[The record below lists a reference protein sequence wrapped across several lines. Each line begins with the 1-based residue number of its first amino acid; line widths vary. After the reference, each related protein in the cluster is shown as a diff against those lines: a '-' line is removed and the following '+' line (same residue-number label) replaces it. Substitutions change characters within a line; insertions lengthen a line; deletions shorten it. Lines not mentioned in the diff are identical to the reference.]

1 MRLNGQIITLQHE
14 SQVLAGNPL
23 GDPVAR
29 DVIIY
34 LPPGYEDQTMRFPV
48 VWYLPAF
55 TGWGEKVFNVQ
66 AWDENLPQRVD
77 RLISEGKM
85 PPVVMAFPDCFTRF
99 GGSQY
104 VNSSAVGR
112 YEDYMVQELVSF
124 VDEEFRTIVDRDHRA
139 VIGYSSGGF
148 GAIWLSMR
156 HPDIFGAV
164 ASHSGDMG
172 FEYCYW
178 PDIAGTVR
186 MLGSMGGLEGYLR
199 SFGQNA
205 KTKDWYSTLNI
216 VGMSACYSPNAEA
229 PGGFDL
235 LCDSATGA
243 IREEVWARWKEFDPV
258 RASSSYSE
266 AFQSLRTLYFDCGI
280 RDEFNMFLGARMLHQ
295 QLERADIAHT
305 YDEFDGGHQGINWRY
320 DISLPVIVH
329 AIAP

>member
-23 GDPVAR
+23 GDPTAR

-48 VWYLPAF
+48 IWYLPAF

-77 RLISEGKM
+77 RLISEEKM

-104 VNSSAVGR
+104 VNSSSVGR
-112 YEDYMVQELVSF
+112 YEDYVVQELVPF
-124 VDEEFRTIVDRDHRA
+124 VDEEFRTIPARDHRA

-148 GAIWLSMR
+148 GAIWLAMR
-156 HPDIFGAV
+156 HTDMFGAV

-186 MLGSMGGLEGYLR
+186 TLGSVGGLEGYLR
-199 SFGQNA
+199 SFGQNV
-205 KTKDWYSTLNI
+205 KNKDWYSTLNI
-216 VGMSACYSPNAEA
+216 VGMSACYSPNAE
-229 PGGFDL
+229 GFDL
-235 LCDSATGA
+235 LCDPATGA
-243 IREEVWARWKEFDPV
+243 IREDVWARWQEFDPV
-258 RASSSYSE
+258 RAASSYGE
-266 AFQSLRTLYFDCGI
+266 ALRSLRALYFDCGI
-280 RDEFNMFLGARMLHQ
+280 RDEFNMFLGGRMLHQ
-295 QLERADIAHT
+295 QLERAGIAHT

-320 DISLPVIVH
+320 DISLPVIAR